1 MNGYVAQ
8 RRGRFYV
15 VIYEGRDA
23 VTGKER
29 RTWHPA
35 GTDRAEAER
44 LAKTLAAKE
53 NKRIG
58 AVRSLT
64 FGAYLTSQWLPAKK
78 LHLATST
85 YRGYE
90 RNVHLNIIP
99 TLGRISIRRLR
110 YQQLDS
116 LYESLRHPN
125 EGKGLSPKSI
135 YGIHLIIRGAL
146 ADAQRRGLVAS
157 NVALLARTPKQRSL
171 QKVEGTALTA
181 EELRLLMRTAA
192 GHRFFPVIWL
202 TAMTGMRRNEVL
214 GLKWPDIDFNKRRI
228 HLNRGII
235 AVGYE
240 VHQTRGKTKTA
251 RRPIELD
258 VTTMTAL
265 EGWASIPGRR
275 VRGSRHRQRRTVGV
289 HQWRRQHRASPR
301 RLRSL
306 PADREQRRSS
316 HSAVSRFAAHP
327 RQPSHQRGH
336 PRKGR
341 VRTAR
346 PRQHRPHDADLST
359 RHARHASRR
368 RRHHRTPRPPQ
379 ANHREVGIEEDPG
392 ITQEGRSEEHH
403 ETGTEDAGGTSWEQP
418 EERRLNRR
426 NAPSTTKAQ
435 VTDLGFRHV
444 LGGGGR
450 I

>member
-15 VIYEGRDA
+15 VIYEGRDP

-90 RNVHLNIIP
+90 RNVHLNILP

-116 LYESLRHPN
+116 LYESLHHP
-125 EGKGLSPKSI
+125 EDGKGLSPKSI

-146 ADAQRRGLVAS
+146 TDAQRRALVTS
-157 NVALLARTPKQRSL
+157 NVALLARTPKQRLL

-192 GHRFFPVIWL
+192 GHRFFPIIWL

-258 VTTMTAL
+258 VTTMTVL
-265 EGWASIPGRR
+265 EGWRAFQAAEFAAVGIDNDEQWVFTDGDGDTVHPHAVYEAFRRIVNNAGVPTLRSHDLRHTHGSLLIKEGIPVKVVSERLGHANIAHTMQTYQHVMPGMQADAADTTERLAHPKPTTEKS
-275 VRGSRHRQRRTVGV
+275 VSRATPTKK
-289 HQWRRQHRASPR
+289 ASPKEATAKNTTK
-301 RLRSL
+301 
-306 PADREQRRSS
+306 PA
-316 HSAVSRFAAHP
+316 
-327 RQPSHQRGH
+327 
-336 PRKGR
+336 RK
-341 VRTAR
+341 
-346 PRQHRPHDADLST
+346 
-359 RHARHASRR
+359 
-368 RRHHRTPRPPQ
+368 TP
-379 ANHREVGIEEDPG
+379 V
-392 ITQEGRSEEHH
+392 
-403 ETGTEDAGGTSWEQP
+403 
-418 EERRLNRR
+418 ERRGNNRR
-426 NAPSTTKAQ
+426 NAA
-435 VTDLGFRHV
+435 
-444 LGGGGR
+444 
-450 I
+450 